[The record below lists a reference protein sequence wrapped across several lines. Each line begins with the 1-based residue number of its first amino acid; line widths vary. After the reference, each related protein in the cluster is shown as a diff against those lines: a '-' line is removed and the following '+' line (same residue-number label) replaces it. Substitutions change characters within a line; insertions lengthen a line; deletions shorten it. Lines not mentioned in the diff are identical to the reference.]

1 RIGLRA
7 AVAAGDQPLVG
18 HLLGTLAH
26 LTGRPD
32 RALRLATAGYARARA
47 TGSATTRSLLLHRVA
62 FAAARLGDRP
72 GCQRALTAADRLY
85 GRRDPEHDPDWL
97 YWFDEAE
104 VAAMTGRCFAA
115 LGRPRLAEPLLRAG
129 LAASGGTATGGAA
142 SGGAATGGAASGGA
156 ATGGAATGV
165 RARPWALYAAW
176 LAAAH

>member
-1 RIGLRA
+1 GVGLRG

-104 VAAMTGRCFAA
+104 VAAMTGRCFAPR
-115 LGRPRLAEPLLRAG
+115 GRPRLAEPLLRAG
-129 LAASGGTATGGAA
+129 LAGLGDGRGPVAAGGPGPEAAGGRGPEAAGGRGPGAA
-142 SGGAATGGAASGGA
+142 G
-156 ATGGAATGV
+156 
-165 RARPWALYAAW
+165 
-176 LAAAH
+176 